1 MNRKLCTTHYV
12 LLPLYMERSASG
24 FGFDRTTASI
34 HTSYKLVRTKVAR
47 GRSVGQLKAELSG
60 RFLTWVAVVVEYF
73 SYRLLAEEER
83 RREKGE
89 SERTR
94 EKNKETPSEEI
105 RRSFVAQKTPKRCVM
120 K

>member
-1 MNRKLCTTHYV
+1 
-12 LLPLYMERSASG
+12 
-24 FGFDRTTASI
+24 
-34 HTSYKLVRTKVAR
+34 
-47 GRSVGQLKAELSG
+47 
-60 RFLTWVAVVVEYF
+60 VVEYF